1 MNIGKKSAP
10 RGALISFIAWI
21 LTSCGGA
28 TDSDLAAM
36 GLTGA
41 AADIAGMIAAAE
53 QSATF
58 KTKFIKAT
66 GQKIASFSATLSGNL
81 NDGQFVF
88 EGVTYGKLKS
98 ALKDRAPDFVTLKS
112 LDKTFGSTR
121 TMFAAH
127 GLSGKIQP
135 DELKAFVKV
144 ATAGMQSLKKD
155 PKGSLIKNRDITTR
169 TLAGAMRVSLALEL
183 IGPKVAKKVALALAD
198 DEENADKKVS
208 SSASSDTYGV
218 CGAYS
223 SGVENKNWL
232 CFADEIGGAIG
243 YYADASKSMWQDC
256 CSPERQFKVC
266 DDKHAPSDGGSWGWI
281 PDPSDPT
288 GQKGESCH
296 RSFRTPGSTIKK
308 FCKNTVVE
316 VDSWQCSG
324 DDEEDKKTKKPDT
337 AYASAKADD

>member
-1 MNIGKKSAP
+1 MNIGKKL
-10 RGALISFIAWI
+10 ALRSVLFTFIAWI

-28 TDSDLAAM
+28 TDSDLATL

-53 QSATF
+53 QSDTF
-58 KTKFIKAT
+58 KAKFIKAT
-66 GQKIASFSATLSGNL
+66 GQKIAAFSVTMSGNL

-98 ALKDRAPDFVTLKS
+98 ALKDRAPDFSTLKS

-127 GLSGKIQP
+127 GLSGKIRP

-155 PKGSLIKNRDITTR
+155 FKGSLIKNRDITTR
-169 TLAGAMRVSLALEL
+169 TIAGAMRVSLALDL

-198 DEENADKKVS
+198 DEEDLENTSS

-223 SGVENKNWL
+223 EDVENKNWL

-256 CSPERQFKVC
+256 CAPERKFKVC
-266 DDKHAPSDGGSWGWI
+266 DDKHAPSEGGSWGWI
-281 PDPSDPT
+281 PDPTDPT

-308 FCKNTVVE
+308 FCETTVVD

-324 DDEEDKKTKKPDT
+324 DGEEEKKTKKLDT
-337 AYASAKADD
+337 ANANADD